1 MMKKQTKWYLLLW
14 LLMPLIAGCQQ
25 TSSDSSLSSSSSIS
39 EVNVP
44 VESVNITSEKTT
56 LKVGESVQL
65 NLTVLPSNATNKSVT
80 YQASSSVISVNQS
93 GLVQALSEGQASV
106 TVTSTDGNKT
116 DELSFLIVPAGEYSY
131 LNVADYATAMMSTP
145 YQIAGISGQ
154 DKYGL
159 NQGALVGINE
169 ALNVEAYPMKADSEF
184 AVNQRIVVD
193 AITLET
199 IQNYFPSASSVSDY
213 YRFQTALHLAKA
225 LNDNELEA
233 KIILPNRVMEVYS
246 DGILTAHIF
255 QASGLNGT
263 YIAGNDTIFNLH
275 FVQLNWKG
283 FINLQ
288 QSNKVYFHNIKIRHQ
303 IPASLTGTIVAAS
316 EENKQ
321 ISIAVPSEF
330 NPLVQALISNPKALR
345 SWVEFDV
352 NTKAPLQGG
361 NFVVDGFNNY
371 VISGDVTSGYTIQ
384 TNFKNAINRSRN
396 GSYVAMQ
403 FAQYDANG
411 IAISQSSNIYL
422 ENVIMHHAAGM
433 GLVSSQTTNLYLN
446 RFQLTLDSS
455 SSSLMTATADAIHFN
470 SMHGDVFI
478 RNSVIENSHDD
489 ALNLKH
495 GYWYKVTDA
504 VGGSTKTITVARITS
519 AVETPKIG
527 DKIAIYHESS
537 FEGRN
542 PTNGYYTIH
551 SVTPT
556 STGWTFGVNE
566 RMANVSEWGVCRA
579 TFISDTPR
587 FEFTNNLIQNK
598 RNRGILVQVPNALI
612 ENNTFRNI
620 GHGSIQAASA
630 MDQYN
635 EATIPQEIVIR
646 NNKFINNCYIK
657 PEPLYGDIA
666 IFAIANNASVGPDG
680 TIHGALIENNFI
692 ARNGN
697 AAISLRGVGDSNINH
712 NLFYDVSRT
721 QPSGETFKT
730 ILHLYNGGN
739 ITLDGN
745 YNYDTRQDGLNG
757 VVLQGKTNPETIH
770 ILDTNY
776 DIEFQKNED
785 AGPIVEVSKATNAIT
800 IDGQL
805 ADWENN
811 NVHQVVIDG
820 ISDAEGNVKT
830 ATELQSHFKVNKLM
844 LSHDDLGI
852 YIAFDI
858 FDDKLDVRTINDFW
872 LGDCVELFVS
882 SVTNM
887 PNADLMVIK
896 EDGGVIQ
903 AAFAPGWESSGYFT
917 FAGVR
922 TNSAYMTKQSLMQ
935 VSVIVTSQGYAGEV
949 LIPFTMA
956 PELLETINAG
966 KPIDMAIIVAD
977 AERTDI
983 GLKRIQVGNVPHFVE
998 DYKTKTARMPQYFFK

>member
-1 MMKKQTKWYLLLW
+1 MKKIQTRWYLFIW
-14 LLMPLIAGCQQ
+14 LLIPLIAGCQQ
-25 TSSDSSLSSSSSIS
+25 TSEASSQPSSSSSS
-39 EVNVP
+39 QAVVA
-44 VESVNITSEKTT
+44 VESVSLTSEKTT
-56 LKVGESVQL
+56 LKVGESTQL
-65 NLTVLPSNATNKSVT
+65 SVVILPENATDKTVT
-80 YQASSSVISVNQS
+80 YQSSNTAVSINQS
-93 GLVQALSEGQASV
+93 GLVQAVSEGEATV
-106 TVTSTDGNKT
+106 TVTTNDGNKT
-116 DELSFLIVPAGEYSY
+116 DEIAFLIVPAGEYSY
-131 LNVADYATAMMSTP
+131 LNIADYSNALMQTP
-145 YQIAGISGQ
+145 YQLTDLSGQ
-154 DKYGL
+154 EKYGL

-169 ALNVEAYPMKADSEF
+169 SLIEEAYPMKDDSLFTE
-184 AVNQRIVVD
+184 NQKIVVD
-193 AITLET
+193 SISLET
-199 IQNYFPSASSVSDY
+199 VQTYFPSANEVNDY
-213 YRFQTALHLAKA
+213 YRFQTAIYLAKV
-225 LNDNELEA
+225 LNDSNQEA
-233 KIILPNRVMEVYS
+233 KIILPSRVMNISSE
-246 DGILTAHIF
+246 GISTSHIF
-255 QASGLNGT
+255 QAVGLNGT
-263 YIAGNDTIFNLH
+263 YIAGNQTVFNLH

-283 FINLQ
+283 FLNLQ
-288 QSNKVYFHNIKIRHQ
+288 QSEEVHINDITIRHQ
-303 IPASLTGTIVAAS
+303 IPASLTGTITGAS
-316 EENKQ
+316 EELKQ
-321 ISIAVPSEF
+321 ITISVPSEF
-330 NPLVQALISNPKALR
+330 NPLVEALATNPKSLR

-352 NTKAPLQGG
+352 NTKAPLQNG
-361 NFVVDGFNNY
+361 NFVVDNFTNY
-371 VISGDVTSGYTIQ
+371 EILGTASTGYSIKT
-384 TNFKNAINRSRN
+384 TFKNAINRSRN

-411 IAISQSSNIYL
+411 IAISQSSDIYL
-422 ENVIMHHAAGM
+422 ENVTMHHAAGM
-433 GLVSSQTTNLYLN
+433 GLVASQTTNLYIN
-446 RFQLTLDSS
+446 RFQLMMESES
-455 SSSLMTATADAIHFN
+455 QSLMTATADAIHFN

-527 DKIAIYHESS
+527 DKIAIYNEAS

-542 PTNGYYTIH
+542 PTSGYYTIN

-556 STGWTFGVNE
+556 ASGWTFQVNE

-635 EATIPQEIVIR
+635 EATVPQEIVIK

-680 TIHGALIENNFI
+680 TIHGAVIENNFI

-697 AAISLRGVGDSNINH
+697 AAISLRGVGESEISH
-712 NLFYDVSRT
+712 NLFFDASRT

-745 YNYDTRQDGLNG
+745 YNYDTKMDGLNG
-757 VVLQGKTNPETIH
+757 VVLQGKTNPETIS

-776 DIEFQKNED
+776 QIEFQKNED
-785 AGPIVEVSKATNAIT
+785 AGPIVEVAKATGSVT

-805 ADWENN
+805 SDWDSIGA
-811 NVHQVVIDG
+811 HQVAIDG
-820 ISDAEGNVKT
+820 ISDAEGNAKT
-830 ATELQSHFKVNKLM
+830 ATELQAHFKVNKLM
-844 LSHDDLGI
+844 LSHDDAGI
-852 YIAFDI
+852 YLAFDI

-882 SVTNM
+882 SVSNM

-922 TNSAYMTKQSLMQ
+922 TNSNYMTKKNLMQ
-935 VSVIVTSQGYAGEV
+935 VSVQSSSNGYVGEV
-949 LIPFTMA
+949 MIPFTMA
-956 PELLETINAG
+956 PELQTAIQAG
-966 KPIDMAIIVAD
+966 SPILMAIIVAD
-977 AERTDI
+977 AERAEI
-983 GLKRIQVGNVPHFVE
+983 GLKRIQAGNVPHFVE
-998 DYKTKTARMPQYFFK
+998 DYKTKTARMPQYFFI